1 MITNC
6 YKQHVHYEYWN
17 DDSYTYYIV
26 SFLTVF
32 QSLDLIR
39 IILLKLFFKFLNG
52 KLFPFFSLF
61 SLGALWAIS
70 KTLQQRKEKNF
81 WIFFLITGLCLL
93 SCQLVNLIKISLFQ
107 VHDLEYSDSSEYYT
121 KISRIMKHNN
131 ASHWHSAHSCVIV
144 LFKQSRLAN
153 HHK

>member
-1 MITNC
+1 MATNY
-6 YKQHVHYEYWN
+6 YKQHIKHENWN
-17 DDSYTYYIV
+17 DNSYAHYIV

-39 IILLKLFFKFLNG
+39 IILFKLFFKFLNR

-70 KTLQQRKEKNF
+70 KTLQQRKVKNF
-81 WIFFLITGLCLL
+81 MIFFLFTALCLL
-93 SCQLVNLIKISLFQ
+93 SCQLINFIKISLFQ

-121 KISRIMKHNN
+121 KISRVMKHNN
-131 ASHWHSAHSCVIV
+131 ASHWHRANSCVIG
-144 LFKQSRLAN
+144 LIKQSRLAN